1 MVPGLLSTAL
11 RRAAGGSGSTTPP
24 ATLLEAQ
31 LGGGPAY
38 HLHTLFESCGIELCP
53 GDKKVSRVWRRLAGR
68 TALEAAVTL
77 GHAAPAAEL
86 LAAGAAVRPQAWA
99 ALTLYC
105 PPAAHDQLAALLA
118 ASQAS
123 PAALLPHWPASYRA
137 AVQALLCVARRGRSS
152 GAAEEQ
158 ASGAALLARLPH
170 ELLLRAAALAAAPR
184 SAW

>member
-1 MVPGLLSTAL
+1 MLASAERLAAMQCNASPVLLPFRLDATRQLRVEWLLVCPPPHRLTRDDVSALASTRAPG
-11 RRAAGGSGSTTPP
+11 R
-24 ATLLEAQ
+24 
-31 LGGGPAY
+31 
-38 HLHTLFESCGIELCP
+38 CP

-118 ASQAS
+118 ASQ
-123 PAALLPHWPASYRA
+123 
-137 AVQALLCVARRGRSS
+137 V
-152 GAAEEQ
+152 
-158 ASGAALLARLPH
+158 RLPCACK
-170 ELLLRAAALAAAPR
+170 RAAALELT
-184 SAW
+184 